1 MGLLNGLGHLRQES
15 GGDIGA
21 AVAIRAADEAAIR
34 SFVGG
39 GMRGRAVGCV
49 TVVA

>member
-1 MGLLNGLGHLRQES
+1 MDSVTLRLES
-15 GGDIGA
+15 GGDIEA

-39 GMRGRAVGCV
+39 GMRGRCI
-49 TVVA
+49 TMVA